1 MAKPKIKK
9 RTASRITLEVE
20 ARIVELSLQ
29 HPEFGAKRLISLLSS
44 EDIDVSASTVY
55 NTLKRNGLQNRNKRL
70 AKLNAQQAVEASP
83 RQDDKSPHQ
92 YAVPIPAPAEKPV
105 TVPEVYKEKVPLP
118 HVLSVKKAHGKSKF
132 RSSWFLTLLNILLL
146 VLLVYLGFSTVKN
159 LLNAGLEPETV
170 PVVALAPANIA
181 ARPEKATPPLS
192 DYRMISEGNLFNVS
206 KEEAPGPKKE
216 IAVEKLSLAQ
226 KGLGM
231 QLVGTVVA
239 YDSRL
244 SRAFIDNRKT
254 RKQEAYREGDKAGD
268 VLVKKVLRNKVII
281 ATKEGDRLLTV
292 EIEAFGKKIKTSSA
306 APQMSRSSD
315 PRSQSPGST
324 SSGARTRS
332 ISLERPEV
340 EASLANIEQLLQEL
354 TISPYMQFQK
364 PAGFRI
370 SNISRDSIF
379 RKMGLSSRDVIVGV
393 NDQNITSPD
402 QAAEFLQTLA
412 EGGEVTIRAKRRRR
426 TRRIILNIK

>member
-1 MAKPKIKK
+1 
-9 RTASRITLEVE
+9 
-20 ARIVELSLQ
+20 
-29 HPEFGAKRLISLLSS
+29 
-44 EDIDVSASTVY
+44 
-55 NTLKRNGLQNRNKRL
+55 
-70 AKLNAQQAVEASP
+70 
-83 RQDDKSPHQ
+83 
-92 YAVPIPAPAEKPV
+92 
-105 TVPEVYKEKVPLP
+105 
-118 HVLSVKKAHGKSKF
+118 
-132 RSSWFLTLLNILLL
+132 
-146 VLLVYLGFSTVKN
+146 
-159 LLNAGLEPETV
+159 
-170 PVVALAPANIA
+170 VALAPANIA

-292 EIEAFGKKIKTSSA
+292 EIEASGKRKNASSA
-306 APQMSRSSD
+306 APQIPRSSTL
-315 PRSQSPGST
+315 RSQSPGSAT
-324 SSGARTRS
+324 SGARTRS
-332 ISLERPEV
+332 ISLDRQEV
-340 EASLANIEQLLQEL
+340 EDSLANIDQLLQEL
-354 TISPYMQFQK
+354 TVSPYMQFQK

-379 RKMGLSSRDVIVGV
+379 SKMGLSSRDVIVGV
-393 NDQNITSPD
+393 NDRNITSPD
-402 QAAEFLQTLA
+402 QAAEFLQALA

-426 TRRIILNIK
+426 TRRIFLNFE